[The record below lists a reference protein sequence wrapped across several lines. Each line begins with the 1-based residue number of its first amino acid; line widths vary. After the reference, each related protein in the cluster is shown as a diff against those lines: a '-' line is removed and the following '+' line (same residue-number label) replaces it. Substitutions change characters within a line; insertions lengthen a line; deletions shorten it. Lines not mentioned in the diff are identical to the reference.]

1 MNDCERNSPSP
12 ARRQLQ
18 PGTPE
23 AKFLAVTTTDN
34 RFPLARSVSASNSQ
48 QVRIVLYI
56 LMTLMLAAQQAQSA
70 TQTYTSRAA
79 FTAAGSNLQT
89 ITFDG
94 YAPANSYKLYP
105 SLTISGMTFSNT
117 IGYEQLI
124 VVDSVFWGWPRHNTG
139 AYLINDDDRWA
150 GFLQITP
157 PPGTTA
163 IGAEF
168 SERYMAGDQFTAHV
182 SIAAGGTNYDFHFPA
197 QSSPGSTFFGFLSDQ
212 PIASLTYDT
221 YENQLFDQIVD
232 NVTFG
237 TTTPPL
243 PSLTIAFTAPSTL
256 LLSWAAPADGWQLHA
271 KPSMATTNWD
281 GVTNVP
287 LLVGGRMQV
296 SVPVLP
302 DRQFFR
308 LIKP

>member
-94 YAPANSYKLYP
+94 YAPAYS
-105 SLTISGMTFSNT
+105 
-117 IGYEQLI
+117 
-124 VVDSVFWGWPRHNTG
+124 
-139 AYLINDDDRWA
+139 
-150 GFLQITP
+150 
-157 PPGTTA
+157 
-163 IGAEF
+163 
-168 SERYMAGDQFTAHV
+168 
-182 SIAAGGTNYDFHFPA
+182 
-197 QSSPGSTFFGFLSDQ
+197 
-212 PIASLTYDT
+212 
-221 YENQLFDQIVD
+221 
-232 NVTFG
+232 
-237 TTTPPL
+237 
-243 PSLTIAFTAPSTL
+243 
-256 LLSWAAPADGWQLHA
+256 
-271 KPSMATTNWD
+271 
-281 GVTNVP
+281 
-287 LLVGGRMQV
+287 
-296 SVPVLP
+296 
-302 DRQFFR
+302 
-308 LIKP
+308 